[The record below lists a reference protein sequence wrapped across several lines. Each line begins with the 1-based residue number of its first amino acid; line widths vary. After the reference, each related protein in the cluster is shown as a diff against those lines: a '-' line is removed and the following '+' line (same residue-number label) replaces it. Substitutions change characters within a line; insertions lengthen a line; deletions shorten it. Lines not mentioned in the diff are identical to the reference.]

1 MATASTTM
9 PTTALTMKLL
19 IDSSPQRQRVVFA
32 EAGKDTID
40 FLFSLL
46 AIPAGTAVKLLGK
59 DQSMVG
65 CMENLYSSAEKLDDP
80 YVQPNVAKDAI
91 LCTTMAFPA
100 AARPNSFLFRL
111 PEPVSAPKK
120 FYNCTTGWYECR
132 RKVTDVY
139 GTPCPNCRSGMVT
152 EANLL
157 SPVAQGEAKKG
168 FVQGGMVTYMVTDDL
183 VISPMS
189 NVSTIALLNACA
201 VRDLGTLQDRT
212 VQIGYKEGLEILKAS
227 VQSKTVLTDV
237 FIGKKPPS
245 LGNGGASATLSNGRR
260 RESLTWRA

>member
-65 CMENLYSSAEKLDDP
+65 CMGNLYSSAEKLDDP
-80 YVQPNVAKDAI
+80 YVQPDVAKDAI

-100 AARPNSFLFRL
+100 AARPNSFLFSL

-120 FYNCTTGWYECR
+120 FYHCNTWIACR
-132 RKVTDVY
+132 VNVTDVY
-139 GTPCPNCRSGMVT
+139 GTPCANCGARMVT
-152 EANLL
+152 EANFL

-201 VRDLGTLQDRT
+201 VRDLGTLQERT

-227 VQSKTVLTDV
+227 VQSKTVLNDV

>member
-65 CMENLYSSAEKLDDP
+65 CMGNLYSSAEKLDDP
-80 YVQPNVAKDAI
+80 YVQPDVAKDAI

-120 FYNCTTGWYECR
+120 FYICTRWIIECR
-132 RKVTDVY
+132 RNVTDVY
-139 GTPCPNCRSGMVT
+139 GTPCARCGDRMVT

-168 FVQGGMVTYMVTDDL
+168 FVQGGTVTYMVTDDL

-201 VRDLGTLQDRT
+201 VRDLGTLQERT
-212 VQIGYKEGLEILKAS
+212 VQIGYKEVHCLS
-227 VQSKTVLTDV
+227 RDNWMHHQS
-237 FIGKKPPS
+237 
-245 LGNGGASATLSNGRR
+245 
-260 RESLTWRA
+260 

>member
-65 CMENLYSSAEKLDDP
+65 CMGNLYSSAEKLDDP
-80 YVQPNVAKDAI
+80 YVQPDVAKDAI

-120 FYNCTTGWYECR
+120 FYNCTRYYDSGCR
-132 RKVTDVY
+132 RNVTDVD
-139 GTPCPNCRSGMVT
+139 GTPCANCGARMVT

-201 VRDLGTLQDRT
+201 VRDLGTLQERT
-212 VQIGYKEGLEILKAS
+212 VQIGYKEVRCLS
-227 VQSKTVLTDV
+227 RDNWMHHQS
-237 FIGKKPPS
+237 
-245 LGNGGASATLSNGRR
+245 
-260 RESLTWRA
+260 